1 MTTAWP
7 LPTTPVEALTL
18 TYLDVETT
26 GLVPGNGDRVCEI
39 ALLRMH
45 GTQEETRFESLVHP
59 QRSMPPEVT
68 AVHGITEAML
78 AKAPLF
84 VELLP
89 TVRTLL
95 QNAVIVGHNTRFDLR
110 FLRYEWRAAG
120 HVLPEFPM
128 IDTLALAQ
136 TYYRFPHNSL
146 QAIAT
151 ALGVPHAPKHRA
163 MADVL
168 ATRGVLQRFIADLQQ
183 QGPVTLAHLMY
194 PRSQHTGAEIVT
206 MLMTLQ
212 EALPGGVLL
221 HLRYH
226 GWKAPETV
234 RIVQPLEVYYA
245 GGYGFLRAFCHL
257 RREERSFR
265 FDRIAELRILT
276 EE

>member
-7 LPTTPVEALTL
+7 SPTTPVEALTF

-26 GLVPGNGDRVCEI
+26 GLAPGNGDRVCEI

-45 GTQEETRFESLVHP
+45 GEQEETRFESLVHP
-59 QRSMPPEVT
+59 QRSMPPAVT
-68 AVHGITEAML
+68 AVHGITEEML
-78 AKAPLF
+78 VGAPLF

-89 TVRTLL
+89 SIGVLL
-95 QNAVIVGHNTRFDLR
+95 QDTVIVGHNTRFDLR
-110 FLRYEWRAAG
+110 FLRYEWYAAG
-120 HVLPEFPM
+120 HILPEFPM

-136 TYYRFPHNSL
+136 TYYRFHHNSL
-146 QAIAT
+146 AAIA
-151 ALGVPHAPKHRA
+151 AELGVLHAPKHRA

-194 PRSQHTGAEIVT
+194 PRSQRTGAEVVA

-212 EALPGGVLL
+212 EALPDGGLL
-221 HLRYH
+221 HLRYR

-234 RIVQPLEVYYA
+234 RIVEPLEVYYA

-265 FDRIAELRILT
+265 FDRIAELRMLT